1 MASSADSR
9 QNTPTK
15 IPLPKQEG
23 SKITKKLCDTRA
35 AGKTKEI
42 GPRKVSSTTAKEVG
56 GKQLSTISREI
67 KKKQTSVSK
76 EPKREQTAVSKE
88 PKKEQTAVY
97 KEPSGKRSSTVISN
111 KPSVITNKVQTSVS
125 KELRREVSG
134 SRETKTSGSREIK
147 KENTFVCKEGK
158 KGETNATKDIKKDP
172 ICNSKETKTCVASAA
187 KETQRE
193 KTCSKEQT
201 NNLTTPGSPSLRRE
215 QTVIYRGPPIKTGDI
230 SIKTLTNETE
240 TNVVESSTNTTSEN
254 TCLQQ
259 NELNSPSVDIDTS
272 CQNKINIL
280 NDTDLENTN
289 PKICDV
295 QIISNEPMESNTEPY
310 VPNSKRFSQS
320 RRESRKG
327 KISDSSDSGVSLGGA
342 DVGQI
347 DDFYDEND
355 TIGVQAQKEVQEF
368 SVVLKTCDDENDPS
382 LISIVDSNAVE
393 TSVATITNL
402 KDKVS
407 GYDSDDILHE
417 RGSTFLG
424 IYNYVPSNLKIY
436 TDWANHYLEKAR
448 NKRFISDLQQDVSD
462 GVLLADVIEAVTNEK
477 IREIKSK
484 PKNTAQMVENIN
496 TCLTFLANLG
506 VSVEGLS
513 AKDIKDGNLKA
524 ILGLFFSLSRYKQ
537 QQKTQQKQEHNKCH
551 VGETTH
557 QSSGS
562 SKNQL
567 SSSDSQSRLPSPF
580 KSGNSKCPTI
590 TNPSTKP
597 SSGSKSTSKSSADKH
612 LNQQN
617 NNQQSATLPAG
628 SSLNT
633 VKSSHPSSRATS
645 PAVPGSGIPTPG
657 GRSLTT
663 PRPSGEKQP
672 RVVSTGSTT
681 STSSTASNKSTSQKT
696 TPQNKNSML
705 DKFKFFNSK
714 DKSKGKSGV
723 PKSTSK
729 TSTGS
734 TASTSSSSLA
744 LSSDRDSRIST
755 DTRSSTASARSS
767 SSTDPGAIS
776 FSPESESPKLP
787 PKTKSLGKTVNKK
800 EHPSTLPLAQ
810 NEKHYSSSDHGSGV
824 KKSSSKTD
832 LKSGQKGTKI
842 GTLIPSKSASKSS
855 KSTSSTPTSTGI
867 RTPTSIPKPGKSR
880 SKDEKS
886 KSHSQSSSAATSPSV
901 SGVPS
906 TKHSGLSAYGSP
918 SVGSHSKQ
926 HYETISDHSKA
937 SVQDSD
943 KMLQMKG
950 RYTEI
955 DYSDGKIDR
964 VGDGQ
969 YSKSSSKM
977 SGYQSGIQKPSV
989 NKEGNLQQT
998 VNVVKPTCSV
1008 ANTQMHAMTGISD
1021 LNTQSGII
1029 NRALP
1034 PPLPKTEPPP
1044 RSNTPSMKDHSNNSV
1059 PQTKKDGA
1067 KNESP
1072 GSPSGQSSISGH
1084 KSDSTSSSSSHSGP
1098 SGNNSN
1104 SSTESVIYRP
1114 SDSGSDVGSISATNS
1129 PRLGLKVLQP
1139 QQPINKSAN
1148 NVAIV
1153 QPRHGEKVE
1162 TTFDSEVRTKTVNKD
1177 KEKSSKETTFSEKD
1191 TTFVDDSGEAMDIK
1205 PMQPILRAMPYGTG
1219 YLRGYTTPPGKI
1231 FHNPGYATPTATYFA
1246 STSRLGMNRPLMD
1259 HGKFY
1264 SGPIRK
1270 TPSSGLNSSFDG
1282 DYSSDYES
1290 FDYISGYMSDGDI
1303 LKGSQNKV
1311 DEMNCGYMS
1320 EGGASLYA
1328 RRLQQR
1334 FREGMQA
1341 VKESMQKNNGM
1352 IDDDRQHHKKFQMK
1366 RRQSVPRS
1374 VRFDDSS
1381 SISSGEISD
1390 AVNEIST
1397 DDGNLTGGSSQSDT
1411 NPYHSLKR
1419 APQKDVRQQGQFPV
1433 KRAPNLGTSA
1443 FMGSD
1448 YGGES
1453 GPISGWRKYS
1463 LPQTNRLLSSD
1474 PADYAYLYNN
1484 YEQLHSWRTNQA
1496 NQLRKLSNVS
1506 QPEIHH
1512 YRRHS
1517 DDYAN
1522 SETSNKRDSE
1532 TNTDQSHLL
1541 ESSMRRMQQGRPGSG
1556 GSIGQGIYGYRRPT
1570 SNTST
1575 SSAGSGKGEEVSKS
1589 STVGSRLAR
1598 HTIDA
1603 NGNRNENAHGI
1614 PRPGSAQAL
1623 RCTTPVKT
1631 DMGPDGYGASTLERR
1646 KKGSMS
1652 SLKSSNSAQTD
1663 SEIYKSNT
1671 LGRTKKGFGN
1681 GIVKGPPQGENGNMC
1696 SSTII
1701 SNPHATYGKNFTNGS
1716 GNYVAM
1722 EYGSPRNS
1730 NHGIWLKS
1738 ANGNVNAPMG
1748 HVPSH
1753 LSETESM
1760 DSISSH
1766 ASSIQAQIQ
1775 QARALSGASARI
1787 LSRDSLPGNGMG
1799 LSRSNSV
1806 KSTHSDSAY
1815 ASAQQ
1820 YMSDHEASFSQI
1832 PSPQPPSSPTPSN
1845 SSSSRFTYPMTAY
1858 GSPSAFSSPGMPQNM
1873 VRSNTQTSLPP
1884 YGSLALSKINRD
1896 EDGSRLT
1903 KSATLDY
1910 SFSDYDYTSV
1920 HGSNLSLVS
1929 SASSHYSTA
1938 EEKQNAE
1945 VRKLRREL
1953 ESAQEKVST
1962 LTTQLSTN
1970 AHVVAAFEQSLS
1982 NMTHRLQH
1990 LTSTSN
1996 QKDSE
2001 LNELRTTIESLKRQS
2016 GFNIPDPIISPNVGR
2031 RHTSPGMVA
2040 KVDIHSSPNHQPHQH
2055 HHHHQHHQ
2063 GEARIT
2069 RQMSS
2074 DSVSSINSLSS
2085 ACSMTSQQSA
2095 ATDGDAGKGKKKK
2108 KGWLRSSFSKAFAK
2122 KKNRNGSMSDC
2133 EMDMGSLR
2141 SNASAPNSPLLQV
2154 HMPNGPSFIKGSH
2167 SSGAIYEAE
2176 DVSTVLDLRKQLR
2189 DKDMKLTDTRLE
2201 ALSSAHQ
2208 LEQLRE
2214 TMTKMKNEMSA
2225 LKADNDRLQRMMV
2238 GSRGL
2243 NSSQSSL
2250 LVHSRT
2256 NSDSLERSISV
2267 QEQPSLEMLLSESQ
2281 DREGKRVTMT
2291 VYLGSKPSPLRLGT
2305 DVLKPA
2311 EVLIGSLS
2319 VSGKTKWDILD
2330 NIVRKILKEYVLRVD
2345 PVTNLGLS
2353 AESVYSYHIS
2363 EIMRTKEA
2371 ELPEL
2376 LPIGYL
2382 VGETMQIGICLK
2394 GTKQNSVDS
2403 LAFETL
2409 IPKSIVQRYVSL
2421 LLEHRRIIL
2430 CGPSGTGKTYL
2441 AQKLAEHLVLRSGK
2455 ELTAGSV
2462 ATFNVDHKSAK
2473 ELRQYLAN
2481 IADQCENSSAGELPS
2496 VIILDNLHHVGS
2508 LGEVFNGFL
2517 SVKYQKC
2524 PYIIG
2529 TMNQATCSTTN
2540 LQLHHNFRWV
2550 LCANHMEP
2558 VKGFLGRFLRRKLVE
2573 AEVRTGIRNND
2584 LNKIIDW
2591 IPKVWL
2597 HINKFLETHSSSDVT
2612 IGPRLFLTCPM
2623 DITASQ
2629 IWFIDLWNYSIIPYM
2644 LEAVR
2649 EGLQVY
2655 GRRAPWEDP
2664 TDWIMETYPWTVSKE
2679 EDSQLLRIRQEDVG
2693 YDTPGIITST
2703 PQPKAKSAEATT
2715 ENGDQ
2720 LLNMIKRLQ
2729 EAANYSSQSQ
2739 DDDSASIDSHS
2750 SSIQEISISSMDST
2764 SCDM

>member
-1 MASSADSR
+1 MA
-9 QNTPTK
+9 TH
-15 IPLPKQEG
+15 
-23 SKITKKLCDTRA
+23 
-35 AGKTKEI
+35 
-42 GPRKVSSTTAKEVG
+42 
-56 GKQLSTISREI
+56 
-67 KKKQTSVSK
+67 
-76 EPKREQTAVSKE
+76 
-88 PKKEQTAVY
+88 
-97 KEPSGKRSSTVISN
+97 
-111 KPSVITNKVQTSVS
+111 
-125 KELRREVSG
+125 
-134 SRETKTSGSREIK
+134 
-147 KENTFVCKEGK
+147 
-158 KGETNATKDIKKDP
+158 
-172 ICNSKETKTCVASAA
+172 
-187 KETQRE
+187 
-193 KTCSKEQT
+193 
-201 NNLTTPGSPSLRRE
+201 
-215 QTVIYRGPPIKTGDI
+215 GD
-230 SIKTLTNETE
+230 
-240 TNVVESSTNTTSEN
+240 
-254 TCLQQ
+254 QHYQ
-259 NELNSPSVDIDTS
+259 
-272 CQNKINIL
+272 
-280 NDTDLENTN
+280 
-289 PKICDV
+289 
-295 QIISNEPMESNTEPY
+295 PY
-310 VPNSKRFSQS
+310 PPNSV
-320 RRESRKG
+320 E
-327 KISDSSDSGVSLGGA
+327 
-342 DVGQI
+342 
-347 DDFYDEND
+347 E
-355 TIGVQAQKEVQEF
+355 TI
-368 SVVLKTCDDENDPS
+368 
-382 LISIVDSNAVE
+382 
-393 TSVATITNL
+393 
-402 KDKVS
+402 
-407 GYDSDDILHE
+407 
-417 RGSTFLG
+417 
-424 IYNYVPSNLKIY
+424 KIY

-1352 IDDDRQHHKKFQMK
+1352 IDDD
-1366 RRQSVPRS
+1366 S
-1374 VRFDDSS
+1374 FDDSS

-1681 GIVKGPPQGENGNMC
+1681 GIVKGPPQG
-1696 SSTII
+1696 
-1701 SNPHATYGKNFTNGS
+1701 
-1716 GNYVAM
+1716 
-1722 EYGSPRNS
+1722 
-1730 NHGIWLKS
+1730 
-1738 ANGNVNAPMG
+1738 
-1748 HVPSH
+1748 
-1753 LSETESM
+1753 
-1760 DSISSH
+1760 
-1766 ASSIQAQIQ
+1766 
-1775 QARALSGASARI
+1775 
-1787 LSRDSLPGNGMG
+1787 
-1799 LSRSNSV
+1799 
-1806 KSTHSDSAY
+1806 
-1815 ASAQQ
+1815 
-1820 YMSDHEASFSQI
+1820 
-1832 PSPQPPSSPTPSN
+1832 
-1845 SSSSRFTYPMTAY
+1845 
-1858 GSPSAFSSPGMPQNM
+1858 
-1873 VRSNTQTSLPP
+1873 
-1884 YGSLALSKINRD
+1884 
-1896 EDGSRLT
+1896 LT

-2063 GEARIT
+2063 GGRAFHTLPMPAEARIT

-2267 QEQPSLEMLLSESQ
+2267 QEQPSLGMLNPALIAHSRKNSVSMDRPHSIEEQPSLEMLLSESQ

>member
-1681 GIVKGPPQGENGNMC
+1681 GIVKGPPQG
-1696 SSTII
+1696 
-1701 SNPHATYGKNFTNGS
+1701 
-1716 GNYVAM
+1716 
-1722 EYGSPRNS
+1722 
-1730 NHGIWLKS
+1730 
-1738 ANGNVNAPMG
+1738 
-1748 HVPSH
+1748 
-1753 LSETESM
+1753 
-1760 DSISSH
+1760 
-1766 ASSIQAQIQ
+1766 
-1775 QARALSGASARI
+1775 
-1787 LSRDSLPGNGMG
+1787 
-1799 LSRSNSV
+1799 
-1806 KSTHSDSAY
+1806 
-1815 ASAQQ
+1815 
-1820 YMSDHEASFSQI
+1820 
-1832 PSPQPPSSPTPSN
+1832 
-1845 SSSSRFTYPMTAY
+1845 
-1858 GSPSAFSSPGMPQNM
+1858 
-1873 VRSNTQTSLPP
+1873 
-1884 YGSLALSKINRD
+1884 
-1896 EDGSRLT
+1896 LT

-2063 GEARIT
+2063 GGRAFHTLPMPAEARIT

-2267 QEQPSLEMLLSESQ
+2267 QEQPSLGMLNPALIAHSRKNSVSMDRPHSIEEQPSLEMLLSESQ

>member
-23 SKITKKLCDTRA
+23 SKITKKPCDTRA

-295 QIISNEPMESNTEPY
+295 QIISNEPMESNKEPY

-342 DVGQI
+342 DIGQI

-551 VGETTH
+551 LGETTH

-681 STSSTASNKSTSQKT
+681 STSSTASNKSTSQKS

-926 HYETISDHSKA
+926 HYETISDHSKT

-1575 SSAGSGKGEEVSKS
+1575 SSAGSGKGEEVIKS

-1681 GIVKGPPQGENGNMC
+1681 GIVKGPPQ
-1696 SSTII
+1696 
-1701 SNPHATYGKNFTNGS
+1701 
-1716 GNYVAM
+1716 
-1722 EYGSPRNS
+1722 
-1730 NHGIWLKS
+1730 
-1738 ANGNVNAPMG
+1738 
-1748 HVPSH
+1748 
-1753 LSETESM
+1753 
-1760 DSISSH
+1760 
-1766 ASSIQAQIQ
+1766 
-1775 QARALSGASARI
+1775 
-1787 LSRDSLPGNGMG
+1787 
-1799 LSRSNSV
+1799 
-1806 KSTHSDSAY
+1806 
-1815 ASAQQ
+1815 
-1820 YMSDHEASFSQI
+1820 
-1832 PSPQPPSSPTPSN
+1832 
-1845 SSSSRFTYPMTAY
+1845 
-1858 GSPSAFSSPGMPQNM
+1858 
-1873 VRSNTQTSLPP
+1873 
-1884 YGSLALSKINRD
+1884 
-1896 EDGSRLT
+1896 
-1903 KSATLDY
+1903 
-1910 SFSDYDYTSV
+1910 V

-2063 GEARIT
+2063 GGRAFHTLPMPAEARIT

-2250 LVHSRT
+2250 IVHSRT

-2267 QEQPSLEMLLSESQ
+2267 QEQPSLGMLNPALIAHSRKNSVSMDRPHSIEEQPSLEMLLSESQ

>member
-23 SKITKKLCDTRA
+23 SKITKKPCDTRA

-295 QIISNEPMESNTEPY
+295 QIISNEPMESNKEPY

-342 DVGQI
+342 DIGQI

-551 VGETTH
+551 LGETTH

-681 STSSTASNKSTSQKT
+681 STSSTASNKSTSQKS

-926 HYETISDHSKA
+926 HYETISDHSKT

-1575 SSAGSGKGEEVSKS
+1575 SSAGSGKGEEVIKS

-1681 GIVKGPPQGENGNMC
+1681 GIVKGPPQG
-1696 SSTII
+1696 
-1701 SNPHATYGKNFTNGS
+1701 
-1716 GNYVAM
+1716 
-1722 EYGSPRNS
+1722 
-1730 NHGIWLKS
+1730 
-1738 ANGNVNAPMG
+1738 
-1748 HVPSH
+1748 
-1753 LSETESM
+1753 
-1760 DSISSH
+1760 
-1766 ASSIQAQIQ
+1766 
-1775 QARALSGASARI
+1775 
-1787 LSRDSLPGNGMG
+1787 
-1799 LSRSNSV
+1799 
-1806 KSTHSDSAY
+1806 
-1815 ASAQQ
+1815 
-1820 YMSDHEASFSQI
+1820 
-1832 PSPQPPSSPTPSN
+1832 
-1845 SSSSRFTYPMTAY
+1845 
-1858 GSPSAFSSPGMPQNM
+1858 
-1873 VRSNTQTSLPP
+1873 
-1884 YGSLALSKINRD
+1884 
-1896 EDGSRLT
+1896 LT

-2063 GEARIT
+2063 GGRAFHTLPMPAEARIT

-2250 LVHSRT
+2250 IVHSRT

-2267 QEQPSLEMLLSESQ
+2267 QEQPSLGMLNPALIAHSRKNSVSMDRPHSIEEQPSLEMLLSESQ

>member
-1 MASSADSR
+1 MA
-9 QNTPTK
+9 TH
-15 IPLPKQEG
+15 
-23 SKITKKLCDTRA
+23 
-35 AGKTKEI
+35 
-42 GPRKVSSTTAKEVG
+42 
-56 GKQLSTISREI
+56 
-67 KKKQTSVSK
+67 
-76 EPKREQTAVSKE
+76 
-88 PKKEQTAVY
+88 
-97 KEPSGKRSSTVISN
+97 
-111 KPSVITNKVQTSVS
+111 
-125 KELRREVSG
+125 
-134 SRETKTSGSREIK
+134 
-147 KENTFVCKEGK
+147 
-158 KGETNATKDIKKDP
+158 
-172 ICNSKETKTCVASAA
+172 
-187 KETQRE
+187 
-193 KTCSKEQT
+193 
-201 NNLTTPGSPSLRRE
+201 
-215 QTVIYRGPPIKTGDI
+215 GD
-230 SIKTLTNETE
+230 
-240 TNVVESSTNTTSEN
+240 
-254 TCLQQ
+254 QHYQ
-259 NELNSPSVDIDTS
+259 
-272 CQNKINIL
+272 
-280 NDTDLENTN
+280 
-289 PKICDV
+289 
-295 QIISNEPMESNTEPY
+295 PY
-310 VPNSKRFSQS
+310 PPNSV
-320 RRESRKG
+320 E
-327 KISDSSDSGVSLGGA
+327 
-342 DVGQI
+342 
-347 DDFYDEND
+347 E
-355 TIGVQAQKEVQEF
+355 TI
-368 SVVLKTCDDENDPS
+368 
-382 LISIVDSNAVE
+382 
-393 TSVATITNL
+393 
-402 KDKVS
+402 
-407 GYDSDDILHE
+407 
-417 RGSTFLG
+417 
-424 IYNYVPSNLKIY
+424 KIY

-1681 GIVKGPPQGENGNMC
+1681 GIVKGPPQG
-1696 SSTII
+1696 
-1701 SNPHATYGKNFTNGS
+1701 
-1716 GNYVAM
+1716 
-1722 EYGSPRNS
+1722 
-1730 NHGIWLKS
+1730 
-1738 ANGNVNAPMG
+1738 
-1748 HVPSH
+1748 
-1753 LSETESM
+1753 
-1760 DSISSH
+1760 
-1766 ASSIQAQIQ
+1766 
-1775 QARALSGASARI
+1775 
-1787 LSRDSLPGNGMG
+1787 
-1799 LSRSNSV
+1799 
-1806 KSTHSDSAY
+1806 
-1815 ASAQQ
+1815 
-1820 YMSDHEASFSQI
+1820 
-1832 PSPQPPSSPTPSN
+1832 
-1845 SSSSRFTYPMTAY
+1845 
-1858 GSPSAFSSPGMPQNM
+1858 
-1873 VRSNTQTSLPP
+1873 
-1884 YGSLALSKINRD
+1884 
-1896 EDGSRLT
+1896 LT

-2063 GEARIT
+2063 GGRAFHTLPMPAEARIT

-2267 QEQPSLEMLLSESQ
+2267 QEQPSLGMLNPALIAHSRKNSVSMDRPHSIEEQPSLEMLLSESQ